1 VSVALYLRVKV
12 FRFLGFP
19 VFRFFDFL
27 YLRFKI
33 FRFSGKTEKTE
44 KMKKTGFFCKVLWGK
59 TGKPC
64 RVSTE
69 NRKTGKPKNLK
80 TGKPENLD
88 A

>member
-1 VSVALYLRVKV
+1 LYLRDKV
-12 FRFLGFP
+12 
-19 VFRFFDFL
+19 
-27 YLRFKI
+27 

-44 KMKKTGFFCKVLWGK
+44 KMKKTGFFCKVLWGKTGKSCRVSTKKIQFFPFFRK